1 MHGYSEAFQHKDSTR
16 VRKARL
22 DISKE
27 IVMPKTICFFNHKG
41 GVSKT
46 TTTFNLGW
54 ALAKAGYRVLMV
66 DLDSQSNLT
75 GIVLGYQAIDDTA
88 MDAFYTSRA
97 NLTLKPIVEALI
109 NGISPAEFMKTD
121 KSNLLQTG
129 NNNLFLLPGHLNVAE
144 LDSQIS
150 VSLKIASGIPATR
163 NIPGNLPLMLQEI
176 AKNEEA
182 DYVLYDLSPNV
193 GGLNEVILM
202 SSDYFIVPTS
212 PDYFCLQ
219 AIGSL
224 TKHITKWHREL
235 KRFKEENDF
244 DSQSFPIKNMPKF
257 MGAIQQ
263 RYRPRYEKPAT
274 SFQAWIDK
282 IRAEIV
288 NNLVP
293 SLAKI
298 NCTIDESIFTQTI
311 SGTNLQP
318 FDLAHVPDFNSLIAI
333 SQQLSKPVFDLTD
346 QEIKTTG
353 KVFGHAEETMRTSR
367 DNFNEIFTSLAQR
380 VISLAK

>member
-1 MHGYSEAFQHKDSTR
+1 M
-16 VRKARL
+16 
-22 DISKE
+22 SKS
-27 IVMPKTICFFNHKG
+27 ICFFNHKG

-46 TTTFNLGW
+46 TTAFNLGW
-54 ALAKAGYRVLMV
+54 ALAGKGYRVLMV

-75 GIVLGYQAIDDTA
+75 GIVMGYQAIDDTA
-88 MDAFYTSRA
+88 MEAFYSSRA

-109 NGISPAEFMKTD
+109 NGVSPAEFMKTD
-121 KSNLLQTG
+121 NSKILGTKND
-129 NNNLFLLPGHLNVAE
+129 NLFLLPGHLDIAE

-163 NIPGNLPLMLQEI
+163 NIPGNLPMMLQEI
-176 AKNEEA
+176 AKRENA

-224 TKHITKWHREL
+224 TKHIIKWHREIE
-235 KRFKEENDF
+235 RFKEDNNF
-244 DSQSFPIKNMPKF
+244 DSRAFPIKNAPKF
-257 MGAIQQ
+257 IGAIQQ
-263 RYRPRYEKPAT
+263 RYRPRSERPAK

-282 IRAEIV
+282 IRNEILSK
-288 NNLVP
+288 LVP
-293 SLAKI
+293 SLASI
-298 NCTIDESIFTQTI
+298 NCVI
-311 SGTNLQP
+311 SETEFKQAVDGTELAP

-333 SQQLSKPVFDLTD
+333 SQQLSKPIFDLTD
-346 QEIKTTG
+346 QDIKTTG
-353 KVFGHAEETMRTSR
+353 NVFGHAEETMKTSR
-367 DNFNEIFTSLAQR
+367 DNFNAIFTSLADR
-380 VISLAK
+380 IVLLSK